1 MSNNTNTTS
10 VGPKPIIF
18 RGEHPDT
25 RTDREWVRY
34 MISKYP
40 ELGWG
45 PKSKQSIKVKK

>member
-34 MISKYP
+34 MANKYP
-40 ELGWG
+40 ELGWSSK
-45 PKSKQSIKVKK
+45 KSNKLKK